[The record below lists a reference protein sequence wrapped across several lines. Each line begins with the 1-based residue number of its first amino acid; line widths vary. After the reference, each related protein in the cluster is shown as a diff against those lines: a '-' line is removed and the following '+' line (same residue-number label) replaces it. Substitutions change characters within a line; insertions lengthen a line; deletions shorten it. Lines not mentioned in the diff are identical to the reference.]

1 MYGTRNALKLHNF
14 FFTCKIIMKKMIIAR
29 EKAGV
34 RSIISDKYMGQKRP
48 EFVYFL
54 PSSLSVSKLEL
65 CHVLSIEGE

>member
-1 MYGTRNALKLHNF
+1 MQKNDFY
-14 FFTCKIIMKKMIIAR
+14 IAR

-34 RSIISDKYMGQKRP
+34 RSIISDKNVGQKRS